1 MNKNNTKRRNTKKNI
16 TRRKKNQKGGFLQ
29 NTSFKI
35 FGLEFGQQ
43 SGRQIYEN
51 GQWREQKC
59 YNILGWPFCV

>member
-1 MNKNNTKRRNTKKNI
+1 MNKGKTKRNKPRKNR
-16 TRRKKNQKGGFLQ
+16 TRRNQKGGFLQ

-59 YNILGWPFCV
+59 YNFLGWPFCR

>member
-1 MNKNNTKRRNTKKNI
+1 MNKGKTKRNKPRQNR
-16 TRRKKNQKGGFLQ
+16 TRRRKNQKGGFLQ

-43 SGRQIYEN
+43 YGKQIYEN

-59 YNILGWPFCV
+59 YNFLGWPFCT

>member
-1 MNKNNTKRRNTKKNI
+1 MNKGKTKRNKQRKNK
-16 TRRKKNQKGGFLQ
+16 TRRNQKGGFLQ

-35 FGLEFGQQ
+35 FGFEFGQQ

-59 YNILGWPFCV
+59 YNFLGWPFCL